1 VYAEGTGHLAKLPE
15 SVAYAGVRLK
25 FYPSVIYYFITFIL
39 TDQVS
44 NLLLS
49 FFFFSLSF
57 LDQVSLLKSLPLRL
71 YANMLAFNNIPF
83 LTILDWTNVSVL
95 VLFRTK
101 ICLSHFIFF
110 FFPDIFF

>member
-15 SVAYAGVRLK
+15 SVAYAGVRLM

-49 FFFFSLSF
+49 FFLFFL
-57 LDQVSLLKSLPLRL
+57 
-71 YANMLAFNNIPF
+71 
-83 LTILDWTNVSVL
+83 
-95 VLFRTK
+95 
-101 ICLSHFIFF
+101 IFF
-110 FFPDIFF
+110 GSGFFVKEPPITSLCKYAGLQ